1 MNFFFDLA
9 FFTFF
14 FVDTENSFF
23 NDEFVHDL
31 EIFESYTWDWTSNS
45 GSDVVADIT
54 NEIRY
59 TEKFFSFIFVFLVNN
74 KSPVITEFKF
84 ELSMIWGFDYD
95 FISHESWT

>member
-1 MNFFFDLA
+1 MKIHIFEMNFFFDLA

-59 TEKFFSFIFVFLVNN
+59 TEKFFFFRLRF
-74 KSPVITEFKF
+74 PCQ
-84 ELSMIWGFDYD
+84 
-95 FISHESWT
+95 